1 MIGMS
6 ACVETARKTT
16 PDVSN
21 INLEVEIRRFE
32 QDLFQLD
39 TNQMEASLA
48 ELEKQ
53 YPEFSRLYFGQIL
66 GVPPKAQE
74 QEAYIKGFIN
84 FPEVRRLYDTCTIVY
99 GNFDGIQQELE
110 QAFRYYQYYF
120 PDRKIPQVTTYL
132 SEYSIGAFIYGDDQ
146 LAVGLDFFLGANY
159 PYEKYNPGNPNFSN
173 YLIRT
178 FNRDHLVFK
187 TIKPLVEDITGA
199 PRGGSLLDLMIHNG
213 KQWYLTDLLLP
224 NTSDTVKLEMTPT
237 QVDWLKDNELEM
249 WAFLLKE
256 KLLYDSD
263 WSKIRKYVEYS
274 PGIPQMHPEAPG
286 RSANWIGL
294 QIVRAY
300 MDNVPDAKLEELLS
314 ETSAQRILD
323 RSRYKPRQ

>member
-1 MIGMS
+1 M
-6 ACVETARKTT
+6 
-16 PDVSN
+16 
-21 INLEVEIRRFE
+21 
-32 QDLFQLD
+32 
-39 TNQMEASLA
+39 
-48 ELEKQ
+48 
-53 YPEFSRLYFGQIL
+53 
-66 GVPPKAQE
+66 
-74 QEAYIKGFIN
+74 
-84 FPEVRRLYDTCTIVY
+84 
-99 GNFDGIQQELE
+99 
-110 QAFRYYQYYF
+110 
-120 PDRKIPQVTTYL
+120 
-132 SEYSIGAFIYGDDQ
+132 
-146 LAVGLDFFLGANY
+146 
-159 PYEKYNPGNPNFSN
+159 
-173 YLIRT
+173 
-178 FNRDHLVFK
+178 
-187 TIKPLVEDITGA
+187 
-199 PRGGSLLDLMIHNG
+199 DLMIHNG

-323 RSRYKPRQ
+323 RSRYKPKQ